1 MTTISTLRS
10 LVTVALLLA
19 SLAGQAQ
26 SLTLDECYAMAEQN
40 YPLIQ
45 QRELIGKSKEYS
57 LSNVSKGYL
66 PQLAINGQATY
77 QSDVTRIPFD
87 TPGSRAPLIS
97 KDQYKV
103 YGEAT
108 QTLYDGGVIREQQA
122 NLEVNAKIDE
132 QKLEVELYKLKDRVN
147 QLFFG
152 ALMIGEQLKQNDL
165 LIQDLQNGIA
175 KTDAAV
181 ANGTALKSSLN
192 VLKAELLKARQRAV
206 ELNATRVAYTDMLG
220 LFMNRSLGDS
230 AVLVKPAAPV
240 VEQEIRRP
248 EMQLY
253 AYQDQSTEVQYK
265 MLAARNRPKLSLFL
279 QSGFGRPALN
289 MLDNTL
295 KGYYLGG
302 IRLNW
307 SLSGLYTNKG
317 DRALIDLNK
326 RNIDVQRRT
335 FLFNTNMT
343 LQQQNREAAKYQQLL
358 ASDDEIIALRISVK
372 NAASAQLENGVID
385 TNDYLREVNAQDQ
398 AQQSKILH
406 EIQFLLAQYNQKTTT
421 GN

>member
-10 LVTVALLLA
+10 LVMVALLLA

-40 YPLIQ
+40 YPLIK
-45 QRELIGKSKEYS
+45 QRELIVKSKEYS
-57 LSNVSKGYL
+57 IDNAAKGYL
-66 PQLAINGQATY
+66 PQLAVNGQATY
-77 QSDVTRIPFD
+77 QSDVTRIPVD
-87 TPGSRAPLIS
+87 APGFHVPLIS

-108 QTLYDGGVIREQQA
+108 QTLFDGGVIREQQA
-122 NLEVNAKIDE
+122 SLEANAKVDE
-132 QKLEVELYKLKDRVN
+132 QKLEVELYKLRDRVN

-152 ALMIGEQLKQNDL
+152 ALMMDEQLKQNNL

-192 VLKAELLKARQRAV
+192 MLKAEWLKAQQRTV
-206 ELNATRVAYTDMLG
+206 ELRATRMAYTDMLG
-220 LFMNRSLGDS
+220 LFINRTLGDS
-230 AVLVKPAAPV
+230 SALVKPVAPI

-248 EMQLY
+248 EMQWY
-253 AYQDQSTEVQYK
+253 TYQDQSAEVQYK
-265 MLAARNRPKLSLFL
+265 MLAARNRPKLSLFV
-279 QSGFGRPALN
+279 QAGYGRPALN
-289 MLDNTL
+289 MLDNSF

-307 SLSGLYTNKG
+307 SLSGLYTYKK
-317 DRALIDLNK
+317 DKALIDLNK
-326 RNIDVQRRT
+326 RNIDVQRQT

-358 ASDDEIIALRISVK
+358 ASDDEIIALRVSVK

-406 EIQFLLAQYNQKTTT
+406 EIQFLMAQYNQKTTT

>member
-10 LVTVALLLA
+10 LVMVALLLA

-45 QRELIGKSKEYS
+45 QRELIVKSKEYS
-57 LSNVSKGYL
+57 LNNAVKGYL

-77 QSDVTRIPFD
+77 QSDVTRIPID
-87 TPGSRAPLIS
+87 APGFRPPLIS
-97 KDQYKV
+97 KDQYKI

-108 QTLYDGGVIREQQA
+108 QTLFDGGVIREQQA

-132 QKLEVELYKLKDRVN
+132 QKLDVELYKLKDRVN

-206 ELNATRVAYTDMLG
+206 ELTATRVAYTDMLG
-220 LFMNRSLGDS
+220 MFINRPLGDS
-230 AVLVKPAAPV
+230 ATLAKPAAPA

-265 MLAARNRPKLSLFL
+265 MLSARNRPRLSLFL
-279 QSGFGRPALN
+279 QAGYGRPALN
-289 MLDNTL
+289 MLDNTF

-307 SLSGLYTNKG
+307 SLAGLYTNKG

-326 RNIDVQRRT
+326 RNIDVQRST

-343 LQQQNREAAKYQQLL
+343 LLQQNREAAKYQQLL
-358 ASDDEIIALRISVK
+358 ASDDEIIALRVSVK

-406 EIQFLLAQYNQKTTT
+406 EIQFLMAQYNQKTTT

>member
-1 MTTISTLRS
+1 MTTISTLRTVV
-10 LVTVALLLA
+10 LVALLLA
-19 SLAGQAQ
+19 SLAGLAQ

-57 LSNVSKGYL
+57 ITNASKGYL

-77 QSDVTRIPFD
+77 QSDVTRIPIDAPTFHV
-87 TPGSRAPLIS
+87 PLIS
-97 KDQYKV
+97 KDQYKI
-103 YGEAT
+103 YGEAN
-108 QTLYDGGVIREQQA
+108 QTLFDGGVIREQQA
-122 NLEVNAKIDE
+122 TLDVNAKIDE

-165 LIQDLQNGIA
+165 LMQDLQNGIA

-220 LFMNRSLGDS
+220 LFINRPLSDS
-230 AVLVKPAAPV
+230 ATLVKPAAPV
-240 VEQEIRRP
+240 MAQEIHRP

-253 AYQDQSTEVQYK
+253 AYQDQSTDVQYK
-265 MLAARNRPKLSLFL
+265 MLAARNRPKLSVFL
-279 QSGFGRPALN
+279 QAGYGRPALN
-289 MLDNTL
+289 MLDNSF

-307 SLSGLYTNKG
+307 SLAGLYTNKG

-326 RNIDVQRRT
+326 RNIEVQRQT

-358 ASDDEIIALRISVK
+358 ASDDEIIALRVSVK

>member
-10 LVTVALLLA
+10 LVTAALLLA

-57 LSNVSKGYL
+57 LSNASKGYL

-97 KDQYKV
+97 KDQYKI

-108 QTLYDGGVIREQQA
+108 QALYDGGVIREQQA

-307 SLSGLYTNKG
+307 SLAGLYTNKG

-358 ASDDEIIALRISVK
+358 ASDDEIIALRVSVK

-398 AQQSKILH
+398 AQQNKILH